1 MVEGGKEKEGTPLE
15 KNETEEHTES
25 ECERRARKALPQIDF
40 STFVLSLASSVMIHL
55 GEIEDP
61 DQKQAIVSLP
71 MAKQTLNILALL
83 QEKTR
88 GNLEDDEDRLLTE
101 LLYDLR
107 MKFVRA
113 CKEQSGEG

>member
-1 MVEGGKEKEGTPLE
+1 MVEGGKENEGTPLDNKKKE
-15 KNETEEHTES
+15 ERTET
-25 ECERRARKALPQIDF
+25 ECERRARKALPEIDF
-40 STFVLSLASSVMIHL
+40 STFVLSLASSVMIHI

-61 DQKQAIVSLP
+61 DTKQAVVSLP
-71 MAKQTLNILALL
+71 MAKQTLDILALL

-113 CKEQSGEG
+113 CKQQSGEG